1 MSGLSKCDKYSKGSP
16 FGEPFSFELPER
28 EEAEMPNMPDKPDTW
43 AIALAWLSQHS
54 PILYAAAL
62 SCAMAVLRITYG
74 GGTRRQMIV
83 EGAICGGLA
92 LTIISGLEFFSLPQS
107 MATFVGGWVGF
118 LGVEKIRSI
127 ADRVTD
133 FKLPGRKPE

>member
-1 MSGLSKCDKYSKGSP
+1 MV
-16 FGEPFSFELPER
+16 EPEFANPLR
-28 EEAEMPNMPDKPDTW
+28 G
-43 AIALAWLSQHS
+43 
-54 PILYAAAL
+54 
-62 SCAMAVLRITYG
+62 CVVLRYG
-74 GGTRRQMIV
+74 RPANHVRRRHTIE
-83 EGAICGGLA
+83 EGSICGVLP

-127 ADRVTD
+127 ADRVND